1 MYLQI
6 TPEQLFQNK
15 EDLVKREDVIWAVIN
30 TLSIPLGRELSN
42 TDMRILSSLMNLPAI
57 NKNAE

>member
-57 NKNAE
+57 NKKC